1 MKKESN
7 IELGPSEARIVCWN
21 QVICPNEMGMDD
33 KEELLHQMNTI
44 SYLEQYCSSQSSDKK
59 VFYSASGGVGVAK
72 EKKCDR
78 SELMEKLK
86 RKMQKPET
94 EKTIKM
100 TKLDK
105 PSENNGFK
113 DGGLKNSAS
122 LGLLGMMSD
131 RNQLTSLN
139 GQNGGLLLDLSN
151 FGLNNA
157 SPMNTSDQLLQSN
170 PITIDSSMKV
180 FSQAKEVHN
189 SSNLNCL
196 SYSSDFVTMPTP
208 ERQQTWSPAPGSNYL
223 ATSPASDDLNN
234 QSFFPVTM
242 DIHELKQ
249 EGQLFLDEKRFAIPE
264 LNPNEVDEFFEMEA
278 SANFLAGFK
287 DESLSES
294 SVVFELEGCAMF
306 TEQFTQSFL
315 QQLSAMAHW
324 RSVAQWPDYIYLN
337 LFGSS

>member
-7 IELGPSEARIVCWN
+7 IELGPSEARVVCWN

-44 SYLEQYCSSQSSDKK
+44 SYLEQYCSSQSSEKK
-59 VFYSASGGVGVAK
+59 VFYSASGGIGVAK

-86 RKMQKPET
+86 RKMQKPEA

-100 TKLDK
+100 ARLEK
-105 PSENNGFK
+105 PSENSCLK
-113 DGGLKNSAS
+113 DGGLKNSTTLDPRGILS
-122 LGLLGMMSD
+122 EK
-131 RNQLTSLN
+131 NQLTSLN
-139 GQNGGLLLDLSN
+139 GQNGGLFFDLGII
-151 FGLNNA
+151 GLNNG
-157 SPMNTSDQLLQSN
+157 SPMNTGNHLFQSN
-170 PITIDSSMKV
+170 PVTVDSSMKV
-180 FSQAKEVHN
+180 FDQSNET

-196 SYSSDFVTMPTP
+196 GFSNFVTMPTP
-208 ERQQTWSPAPGSNYL
+208 ERQQTWSPSPGSNYL

-242 DIHELKQ
+242 DIHEFRP

-278 SANFLAGFK
+278 SANFLAGAK
-287 DESLSES
+287 NESLSQS
-294 SVVFELEGCAMF
+294 SVVFDQLEGCAMF
-306 TEQFTQSFL
+306 SEQFTQSFL
-315 QQLSAMAHW
+315 QQLSAMA
-324 RSVAQWPDYIYLN
+324 Y
-337 LFGSS
+337 